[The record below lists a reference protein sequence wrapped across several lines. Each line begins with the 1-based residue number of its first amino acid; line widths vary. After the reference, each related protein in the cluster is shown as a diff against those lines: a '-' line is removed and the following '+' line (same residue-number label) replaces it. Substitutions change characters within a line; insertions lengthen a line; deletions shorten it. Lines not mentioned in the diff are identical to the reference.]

1 MEISGKLTLE
11 EAIAAR
17 RLILTTLERITRFG
31 LGELPACMSILLGLS
46 VPIQDHSV
54 RGVLIGLL
62 LSFLGALWWRF
73 AHRRLVESDLKKFV
87 AALPERYVLSAS
99 GIEAHFANGIKVS
112 GPWSNLATWQESGP
126 FLFLGATGNKPEIVL
141 PLAGLTEAERVSL
154 LALVA
159 ARLQLASEHRCSL
172 LKLSS

>member
-1 MEISGKLTLE
+1 MEICGKLTLE

-17 RLILTTLERITRFG
+17 RHILTPLERITRFG
-31 LGELPACMSILLGLS
+31 LGELLACTTVFLGVS
-46 VPIQDHSV
+46 VPVQSHSV
-54 RGVLIGLL
+54 GSVLVGLL
-62 LSFLGALWWRF
+62 LSGLGALWWRF
-73 AHRRLVESDLKKFV
+73 AHRRLVESDIKRLI
-87 AALPERYVLSAS
+87 AALPERYLLTDFV
-99 GIEAHFANGIKVS
+99 IEAHFAKEIKVS

-159 ARLQLASEHRCSL
+159 ARLQLASEHRRSL
-172 LKLSS
+172 LNLSS